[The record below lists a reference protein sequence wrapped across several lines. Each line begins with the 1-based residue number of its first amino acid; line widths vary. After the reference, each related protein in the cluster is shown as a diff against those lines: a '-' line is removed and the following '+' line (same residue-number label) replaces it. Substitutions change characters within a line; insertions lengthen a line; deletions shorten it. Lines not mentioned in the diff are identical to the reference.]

1 MMRCNTL
8 LVTCLL
14 GLAGVALTG
23 CTSSSETRSAA
34 SPAARIDSLQTANE
48 RLEARVRLLSD
59 SLQFYDDIQSGQY
72 RRERRAMQDGLTRI
86 AYEVQLLREGGHVIA
101 TLATDA
107 LFEHGTAHLKPESR
121 DRLRTVAA
129 QLSTTYRARNVR
141 VEGYTDAPL
150 PADSPY
156 ASARALSA
164 GQAAAIVDALVDL
177 SNRAPAQ
184 FQAVA
189 YGSTRPVASNETT
202 TGQARN
208 RRLRITVL
216 PQAYRVT
223 HPYETAW

>member
-8 LVTCLL
+8 LVACFL
-14 GLAGVALTG
+14 GLAGATLIG
-23 CTSSSETRSAA
+23 CASSSETHSSA
-34 SPAARIDSLQTANE
+34 SPNALVDSLQTANE

-72 RRERRAMQDGLTRI
+72 RRERRAMQDDLTRI
-86 AYEVQLLREGGHVIA
+86 AYEVRLLREGGHVIA

-107 LFEHGTAHLKPESR
+107 LFDHGTAHLRPESH

-129 QLSTTYRARNVR
+129 QLRTTYRKRSVR
-141 VEGYTDAPL
+141 VESYTDASL
-150 PADSPY
+150 PNDSPY
-156 ASARALSA
+156 SSARALSA
-164 GQAAAIVDALVDL
+164 GQAAAVVDALVDL
-177 SNRAPAQ
+177 SNRAPGQ
-184 FQAVA
+184 FQAIA
-189 YGSTRPVASNETT
+189 YGNTRPAASNETPS
-202 TGQARN
+202 GQARN

>member
-8 LVTCLL
+8 LVACFL
-14 GLAGVALTG
+14 GLAGTALVG
-23 CTSSSETRSAA
+23 CASASKTHSSA
-34 SPAARIDSLQTANE
+34 SSKARVDSLQTVNE

-59 SLQFYDDIQSGQY
+59 SLQFYDAIQSGQY
-72 RRERRAMQDGLTRI
+72 RRERRALQDDLTRI
-86 AYEVQLLREGGHVIA
+86 AYEVQLLREGGYVIA
-101 TLATDA
+101 TLATDV
-107 LFEHGTAHLKPESR
+107 LFERGTAHLKTGAD

-129 QLSTTYRARNVR
+129 QLRTTYRNRTVR
-141 VEGYTDAPL
+141 VESYTDASP
-150 PADSPY
+150 PVDSLY
-156 ASARALSA
+156 SSARALSA
-164 GQAAAIVDALVDL
+164 GQAAVIVDALVDL
-177 SNRAPAQ
+177 SDRAPAQ

-189 YGSTRPVASNETT
+189 YGNTRPVASNETA